1 MTEHVHLA
9 FPAQTQNVALARTV
23 AAAIAARADLPV
35 DQLEDF
41 RLAVSEVV
49 TGAVIDAGAAAEIA
63 CAFSDDADGVG
74 LTVTYPAAS
83 VPDTDS
89 FGWAIVRALL
99 SQVEA
104 RRIDGTVSIRARL
117 ERRQPVRA

>member
-1 MTEHVHLA
+1 MTEHVHLS
-9 FPAQTQNVALARTV
+9 FPAQTENVALARTL

-49 TGAVIDAGAAAEIA
+49 TGAIVDAGSGAPIA
-63 CAFSDDADGVG
+63 CAFSEDDDGVG
-74 LTVTYPAAS
+74 LVVTYPAPA
-83 VPDTDS
+83 VPDAEG
-89 FGWAIVRALL
+89 FGWAMIRALL
-99 SQVEA
+99 SNVEA
-104 RRIDGTVSIRARL
+104 GQDDGIVSIRARL